1 MLLVLLMA
9 PGLAMRAAFSS
20 VQRDEPIGEATFS
33 VIAISVL
40 ISGWVALVLAEL
52 GVFSLT
58 RVCLFVVL
66 IVLVTLAARRRR
78 LKRAFTLVPRVTA
91 WGILVL
97 IPLGVAAGL
106 FFRPNEYVLG
116 GRDHGVYVN
125 TGAVIARTGGILLTD
140 PVLADV
146 PPDQRVA
153 LTQYE
158 PLLRGTTSI
167 SRTWHV
173 GTSTP
178 GYYLYHPDSP
188 TVTPHGFHLYP
199 TWFAVLASAGGIDF
213 SLYLTPVLAWLSLVA
228 TVLTARRVFGRGV
241 ALVAAGL
248 MAINLVQLW
257 YARTPSAEIMVQFL
271 FWAGMWAWVRAIQLE
286 DPVFA
291 GLGGLAWGQIHLAKV
306 DYVMLPVVLTVW
318 IIWLWWTGRHRRYH
332 TVGLI
337 VYGVMVAH
345 ALLHGLLL
353 APSYFLDVI
362 AQFAPVTSLQWVSGI
377 AAEAAT
383 PLDLVLMLIVRGLP
397 ILVIAILIVF
407 AIGLGLRRIKGRGAA
422 IWIQL
427 ASSQRSWL
435 GLAIV
440 IVGLGAYAYFRIPS
454 ADSASGT
461 TTLAELGWYLGPL
474 TIAVGTIGMARR
486 MGQADATQGV
496 LMWSLFGLSVIYLVG
511 GTFTYPDH
519 FWAVRRFV
527 PVIVPGFLLLAADVV
542 TSMLPRSWQEWRHA
556 LVPMLVLGGMVLAMR
571 EASSPF
577 LWFVEN
583 HGVTDRLRTL
593 DGEFEPEAVL
603 LFDRDAFG
611 SQVGTPLQMIFEKQV
626 GFVDVNAPAPS
637 ALSSIV
643 GRWQAANRPV
653 YYLASANAPIE
664 VPGFSLDYLRTEVV
678 AWQSAEQTVA
688 FRPVRTG
695 EVAATFDVFRV
706 QAKQNVED
714 HLVTLDVGPEAS
726 ESMIEG
732 MYIDPV
738 IPGLTSAQWTT
749 HFARFTVP
757 VDGRPRKLLLR
768 MGNTPSSIPPVEVA
782 VIANGDPLEP
792 IAVEPERMRVYT
804 LRFPDTAAYT
814 HTVTIELRMKTWN
827 PRASGLSADRR
838 DLGVMV
844 DWIKILVKRP

>member
-1 MLLVLLMA
+1 MLLVLLTA
-9 PGLAMRAAFSS
+9 PGLTMRSAFSS
-20 VQRDEPIGEATFS
+20 LQRDESFGEAAFS
-33 VIAISVL
+33 VIAVSVL

-58 RVCLFVVL
+58 RVCLLAVL
-66 IVLVTLAARRRR
+66 IALATLVLRRHR
-78 LKRAFTLVPRVTA
+78 LKPPFALAPRVTV
-91 WGILVL
+91 WGIVVL
-97 IPLGVAAGL
+97 LPLGIAAWL

-125 TGAVIARTGGILLTD
+125 TGAAIARRGGILLTD

-146 PPDQRVA
+146 PPDRRMA

-178 GYYLYHPDSP
+178 GYYLFHFDSR
-188 TVTPHGFHLYP
+188 TITPHGFHLYP
-199 TWFAVLASAGGIDF
+199 TWFAILTSANGVDF
-213 SLYLTPVLAWLSLVA
+213 SLFLTPALAWLSLVA
-228 TVLTARRVFGRGV
+228 IVLTAWRVFGRGV

-248 MAINLVQLW
+248 MALNLVQLW

-271 FWAGMWAWVRAIQLE
+271 FWTGMWAWVRAIQLE
-286 DPVFA
+286 DPVYA
-291 GLGGLAWGQIHLAKV
+291 ALGGLAWGQIHLAKV

-318 IIWLWWTGRHRRYH
+318 IIWLWWTGRYRRYH

-337 VYGVMVAH
+337 AYGVMVTH
-345 ALLHGLLL
+345 ALLHGLLV

-362 AQFAPVTSLQWVSGI
+362 AQFAPVTSLQWMSGI

-383 PLDLVLMLIVRGLP
+383 PLDLVLMLIIRGLP
-397 ILVIAILIVF
+397 FLVVALLILF
-407 AIGLGLRRIKGRGAA
+407 AIGFGLRRIKGRGAA
-422 IWIQL
+422 IWTQL

-435 GLAIV
+435 GLAII
-440 IVGLGAYAYFRIPS
+440 IVGLGVYAYFRSPS

-486 MGQADATQGV
+486 MGQADSIQGV
-496 LMWSLFGLSVIYLVG
+496 LMWSVFGLSVIYLVG

-519 FWAVRRFV
+519 FWAIRRFA
-527 PVIVPGFLLLAADVV
+527 PVVVPGFLLLAADAVM
-542 TSMLPRSWQEWRHA
+542 SMLPRRWVEWRHA
-556 LVPMLVLGGMVLAMR
+556 LIPLVVLSGMVFAVR

-583 HGVTDRLRTL
+583 HGVTDCLRTL
-593 DGEFEPEAVL
+593 DGEFEPNAVL

-611 SQVGTPLQMIFEKQV
+611 SQVGTPLQMIFERQV
-626 GFVDVNAPAPS
+626 GFVDMNAPAPA

-643 GRWQAANRPV
+643 GRWQAANWPV
-653 YYLASANAPIE
+653 YYLASTNVPVEI
-664 VPGFSLDYLRTEVV
+664 PGFSLDYLRTEVV
-678 AWQSAEQTVA
+678 AWQSAEQTVV

-695 EVAATFDVFRV
+695 EVAAAFDVYRV
-706 QAKQNVED
+706 QAKQDVED

-726 ESMIEG
+726 EPMIEG
-732 MYIDPV
+732 VYIDPV
-738 IPGLTSAQWTT
+738 IPGLTTAQWTT
-749 HFARFTVP
+749 QSARFNVP
-757 VDGRPRKLLLR
+757 IDGRPRKILLR
-768 MGNTPSSIPPVEVA
+768 MGNTPSSISPIEVE
-782 VIANGDPLEP
+782 VIANGDSLAD
-792 IAVEPERMRVYT
+792 IAVEPERMQVYT
-804 LRFPDTAAYT
+804 VRFPDAAVST
-814 HTVTIELRMKTWN
+814 SAVVIELRMKTWN
-827 PRASGLSADRR
+827 PRTLGLNADRR

-844 DWIKILVKRP
+844 DWIKILTKRP